1 MATFSDGVAANAHWY
16 KAVDVFIGN
25 VTQVTFLLVF
35 FNHVPVR
42 QIVELGLISCPA
54 QLTLSS
60 SI

>member
-1 MATFSDGVAANAHWY
+1 MTFLRDGSNRMRIST
-16 KAVDVFIGN
+16 KPLTFIGN

-35 FNHVPVR
+35 FNHVPVGK
-42 QIVELGLISCPA
+42 IVELGLLTCPT